1 MSAAITGVNATVDI
15 GTTSVDASGVNLDI
29 EIDTFD
35 TSTTADLGY
44 ADATGGLKKVSGSF
58 DFFYNIAKK
67 PTGTAAG
74 GLGLIPGSIIA
85 TMTISVDS
93 INNAT
98 EIFTGK
104 ALITKLSLK
113 SKVQDGWMITCS
125 FMGKGPWTLPA

>member
-1 MSAAITGVNATVDI
+1 MSAAITGVNATVKI
-15 GTTSVDASGVNLDI
+15 GTQNVDASGVNLDI

-67 PTGTAAG
+67 PTGASP
-74 GLGLIPGSIIA
+74 GLGLVPGTIITGMVISIDA
-85 TMTISVDS
+85 VNDVGET
-93 INNAT
+93 
-98 EIFTGK
+98 FTGN

-113 SKVQDGWMITCS
+113 SKVQDGWMITAN